1 MMCKKQL
8 SLGSWK
14 RERKSDGQKVI
25 SAHMLLWGE
34 NSGISYAVFEYKKKV
49 SSEIRHLN
57 FEMFILTR

>member
-8 SLGSWK
+8 SLDSWK

-34 NSGISYAVFEYKKKV
+34 NSGVSYAVFEYKKKCLV
-49 SSEIRHLN
+49 KLGTS
-57 FEMFILTR
+57 ILKFLF